1 MCIRDR
7 RYRRRVEAFE
17 SNIADIVKEE
27 AEDIIQQTQSES
39 HKAALFAFGPM
50 PALVGLG
57 AFLGNKCEITPMLR
71 FRDGGYWMWP
81 QESSVQKPYTIKLD
95 EAGLDAIDEVTVCVA
110 MTNYPDTMKNTA
122 DAIGVPI
129 IEIIAIDFGNAAIP
143 HPENGKELRADLHS
157 LLLKLYDKFSIKR
170 VNLLVCASNAV
181 CVFVGQ
187 AFDLY
192 QPILTVYDF
201 SGDCMKPM
209 LEITYEKNRVQM
221 VTLR

>member
-1 MCIRDR
+1 
-7 RYRRRVEAFE
+7 
-17 SNIADIVKEE
+17 
-27 AEDIIQQTQSES
+27 
-39 HKAALFAFGPM
+39 
-50 PALVGLG
+50 
-57 AFLGNKCEITPMLR
+57 
-71 FRDGGYWMWP
+71 
-81 QESSVQKPYTIKLD
+81 
-95 EAGLDAIDEVTVCVA
+95 
-110 MTNYPDTMKNTA
+110 MKNTA